1 MRWDGASSIRQS
13 ADFGRRVV
21 AAAAISAMGLIVLP
35 SHAQEPQV
43 VTTQKPVDTSNISFP
58 NSPVGDVLSF
68 YERLTGKRIIR
79 DNNIANLTVTIYSNE
94 AVEPEKAASFVEAAL
109 LLNGVALVPAGEN
122 VLKALSTK
130 EKKPGSEVVPLFIT
144 PSGLPDSDQVV
155 SYYMP
160 FKFVSPEDGKK
171 IFEAQVPLH
180 DYGIITIAP
189 GNTALLITESAR
201 VVQRLIELQRVIDI
215 QPASIIK
222 EFVQL
227 QRADAERVA
236 ELVADALDDGE
247 GSGGGGKGP
256 AVVTPPSGNSGQAPA
271 GDVVTSA
278 GDGGL
283 ISGPVRLVP
292 DARTNRILV
301 ITKPQNFPIIR
312 SLIEQFDEPVS
323 LAKPTAR
330 VLRYVSA
337 TDVLPTLVEML
348 SDTPEGGAAGTS
360 IARGAAPRAMPVT
373 PSSSSSSSGSGGDGL
388 SGRADQLA
396 GPAENTV
403 PQAMKI
409 GKALLVADPVANSIL
424 VSGPPETRAKV
435 NMIIDEL
442 DRRPQQVYL
451 AVVIGQLTLGEDFE
465 FGIDYLLRVGQSGD
479 SRVGG
484 ALLNTRQK
492 FLGLT
497 PEQIFTP
504 ENISTALNGLTIYG
518 VIGDALDY
526 YVTALESTNRFKVLS
541 RPIIYTANNKKAK
554 IASGQKVPVP
564 TSTLTELTDNT
575 QNAAVQSSIDFKD
588 VLLKLEVIPLINA
601 DGAVTLQI
609 AQTNDSIVGNQ
620 EVSGNSI
627 PIIGTQELN
636 TTITVKDRQAV
647 VLGGLVS
654 ESNRRDKSGLPF
666 LNRVPGVGYLF
677 GNLKKE
683 KDRQEL
689 IIFIRPI
696 VVDTDEEAKMVSDI
710 EKNRTAL
717 PDEIKPLPKEKER
730 LKKSPEPVEV
740 RKAVPVT
747 PAPSGK

>member
-1 MRWDGASSIRQS
+1 MRWDGLSFLRQGNGFS
-13 ADFGRRVV
+13 RRVFV
-21 AAAAISAMGLIVLP
+21 AASVSAAVLIALP
-35 SHAQEPQV
+35 SSAQEPQV
-43 VTTQKPVDTSNISFP
+43 VTTQKPVDTANISFP
-58 NSPVGDVLSF
+58 NAPVGDVLSF

-94 AVEPEKAASFVEAAL
+94 AVEPEKAAAFVEAAL
-109 LLNGVALVPAGEN
+109 LLNGVALVPSGEN

-144 PSGLPDSDQVV
+144 PTGLPDSDQVV

-236 ELVADALDDGE
+236 ELVSEALTEDDE
-247 GSGGGGKGP
+247 SSGGKGRP
-256 AVVTPPSGNSGQAPA
+256 AAVSPPSGNQGQAPA
-271 GDVVTSA
+271 TDISA
-278 GDGGL
+278 APSEGGL
-283 ISGPVRLVP
+283 ISGPIRLVP
-292 DARTNRILV
+292 DTRTNRILV
-301 ITKPQNFPIIR
+301 ITKPQNFPTVR
-312 SLIEQFDEPVS
+312 SLIELFDEPVT

-330 VLRYVSA
+330 VLRYISA

-348 SDTPEGGAAGTS
+348 SDTPEGGAAGS
-360 IARGAAPRAMPVT
+360 SVARGAAPRAVRAT
-373 PSSSSSSSGSGGDGL
+373 PSSSTSSDLGGEGGA
-388 SGRADQLA
+388 SRADQL
-396 GPAENTV
+396 GDPQENTV

-409 GKALLVADPVANSIL
+409 GKALLVADPIANSIL
-424 VSGPPETRAKV
+424 ISGPPETRAKV

-451 AVVIGQLTLGEDFE
+451 AVIIGQLTLGEDFE
-465 FGIDYLLRVGQSGD
+465 FGIDYLLRFGKSGD
-479 SRVGG
+479 VGVGG
-484 ALLNTRQK
+484 ALLSTRQK
-492 FLGLT
+492 FPTLS

-504 ENISTALNGLTIYG
+504 ENISSALNGLTVYG

-666 LNRVPGVGYLF
+666 LNSVPGVGYLF

-696 VVDTDEEAKMVSDI
+696 VVDSDEEAGVVTEV

-717 PDEIKPLPKEKER
+717 PDDIKPLPKEKER
-730 LKKSPEPVEV
+730 RRPVAQPVEI
-740 RKAVPVT
+740 RKAVPVSSVPT
-747 PAPSGK
+747 GK

>member
-1 MRWDGASSIRQS
+1 MNVRIIFRSLARRCLRTPAKAGFALSLLFGPAGS
-13 ADFGRRVV
+13 AWTQENAGPEVV
-21 AAAAISAMGLIVLP
+21 
-35 SHAQEPQV
+35 V
-43 VTTQKPVDTSNISFP
+43 VQPPAEAGNISFP
-58 NSPVGDVLSF
+58 DAPVGDVLSF

-79 DNNIANLTVTIYSNE
+79 DNNLSSLKVTVFSNDP
-94 AVEPEKAASFVEAAL
+94 VPPEKAAAFLEAAL
-109 LLNGVALVPAGEN
+109 LLNGVALVPAGDST
-122 VLKALSTK
+122 LKALSTK
-130 EKKPGSEVVPLFIT
+130 EKKPGSEVVPLFVT
-144 PSGLPDSDQVV
+144 PAGLPDGDQVV

-160 FKFVSPEDGKK
+160 FKFVSPEDAKR

-180 DYGIITIAP
+180 EYGIITIAP

-201 VVQRLIELQRVIDI
+201 VVQRLIQLQRVIDI

-227 QRADAERVA
+227 ERADAERVA
-236 ELVADALDDGE
+236 DLVAEALEEDPE
-247 GSGGGGKGP
+247 GSRPSSTAAASANGKGQSP
-256 AVVTPPSGNSGQAPA
+256 SAEVTAAPA
-271 GDVVTSA
+271 E
-278 GDGGL
+278 GGL

-292 DARTNRILV
+292 DLRTNRILV
-301 ITKPQNFPIIR
+301 ITKPQNFPVIK
-312 SLIEQFDEPVS
+312 SLIQQFDEPVS
-323 LAKPTAR
+323 LAKPAAR
-330 VLRYVSA
+330 VLCYVAS

-348 SDTPEGGAAGTS
+348 SDGAEGGPAGTTNPG
-360 IARGAAPRAMPVT
+360 RPAPRVTPVQ
-373 PSSSSSSSGSGGDGL
+373 PSSSGDGGRDVA
-388 SGRADQLA
+388 SSRADQLA
-396 GPAENTV
+396 GPEQNTI
-403 PQAMKI
+403 PQATRI

-424 VSGPPETRAKV
+424 VSGPPETVAKV
-435 NMIIDEL
+435 NMIIDQL

-451 AVVIGQLTLGEDFE
+451 AVIIGQLTLGNDFE
-465 FGIDYLLRVGQSGD
+465 FGIDYLMRFGSKDGNGVA
-479 SRVGG
+479 G
-484 ALLNTRQK
+484 ALLSTRQK
-492 FLGLT
+492 FLSLS
-497 PEQIFTP
+497 PDQIFTP
-504 ENISTALNGLTIYG
+504 QNISAALNGLTIYG
-518 VIGDALDY
+518 VIGDAVDY

-636 TTITVKDRQAV
+636 TTITVKDRQTI

-666 LNRVPGVGYLF
+666 LNNIPGVGYLF

-689 IIFIRPI
+689 IIFIQPI
-696 VVDTDEEAKMVSDI
+696 VVNNDAEAGAVTEG
-710 EKNRTAL
+710 EKRRTVL
-717 PDEIKPLPKEKER
+717 PDTIKPLPER
-730 LKKSPEPVEV
+730 KGKHNFHGVEIRRALPVENL
-740 RKAVPVT
+740 PGT
-747 PAPSGK
+747 GK

>member
-1 MRWDGASSIRQS
+1 MICWKISPSRKKKRARRRGIAS
-13 ADFGRRVV
+13 V
-21 AAAAISAMGLIVLP
+21 AAAGLIAL
-35 SHAQEPQV
+35 SSQAQEPRV
-43 VTTQKPVDTSNISFP
+43 VTKQQPVDTANISFP
-58 NSPVGDVLSF
+58 NAPVGDVLSF

-79 DNNIANLTVTIYSNE
+79 DNNLANLNVTIYSNE
-94 AVEPEKAASFVEAAL
+94 AVEPEKAAAFVEAAL
-109 LLNGVALVPAGEN
+109 LLNGVALVPSGDN
-122 VLKALSTK
+122 TLKALSTK
-130 EKKPGSEVVPLFIT
+130 DKKPGSEVVPLFIT
-144 PSGLPDSDQVV
+144 PAGLPDSDQVV

-236 ELVADALDDGE
+236 ELVADALDDE
-247 GSGGGGKGP
+247 GGSSGTGGGKGP
-256 AVVTPPSGNSGQAPA
+256 AVVTPPSGNSATASA
-271 GDVVTSA
+271 GDVA
-278 GDGGL
+278 GSPGNGTL

-292 DARTNRILV
+292 DTRTNRILV
-301 ITKPQNFPIIR
+301 ITKPQNFPTVR

-323 LAKPTAR
+323 LAKPEAR

-348 SDTPEGGAAGTS
+348 SDTPEGGVGGSSVAK
-360 IARGAAPRAMPVT
+360 GAAPRAMPVNG
-373 PSSSSSSSGSGGDGL
+373 SSSGGMGGEGGA
-388 SGRADQLA
+388 GRADQLA

-409 GKALLVADPVANSIL
+409 GKSLLVADPIANSIL

-451 AVVIGQLTLGEDFE
+451 AVIIGQLTLGEDFE

-484 ALLNTRQK
+484 ALLSTRQK

-504 ENISTALNGLTIYG
+504 QNISTALNGLTIYG

-666 LNRVPGVGYLF
+666 LNSLPGVGYLF

-689 IIFIRPI
+689 IIFIRPF
-696 VVDTDEEAKMVSDI
+696 VVDTDEEAKMVSEM

-717 PDEIKPLPKEKER
+717 PDDIKPLPKEKER
-730 LKKSPEPVEV
+730 MKKKAEPMEI
-740 RKAVPVT
+740 RKAVPV
-747 PAPSGK
+747 AGPSPTGK

>member
-1 MRWDGASSIRQS
+1 MRLRFTCSLFRPAARTNRPLLAAVCALLASP
-13 ADFGRRVV
+13 
-21 AAAAISAMGLIVLP
+21 L
-35 SHAQEPQV
+35 HAQDSSGPQV
-43 VTTQKPVDTSNISFP
+43 VTRAQPVDTANISFP
-58 NSPVGDVLSF
+58 NAPVGDVLSF

-79 DNNIANLTVTIYSNE
+79 DNNLASLTVTIYSNE
-94 AVEPEKAASFVEAAL
+94 RVSPEQAAAFVEAAL
-109 LLNGVALVPAGEN
+109 LLNGVALVPSGEN
-122 VLKALSTK
+122 TLKALSTAQ
-130 EKKPGSEVVPLFIT
+130 KKPGSEVVPLFIT
-144 PSGLPDSDQVV
+144 PTGLPDTDQVV

-160 FKFVSPEDGKK
+160 FKFVSPEDAKK

-189 GNTALLITESAR
+189 GNTALLVTESAR
-201 VVQRLIELQRVIDI
+201 VVRRLIELQNVIDI

-236 ELVADALDDGE
+236 ELVSEALADDSE
-247 GSGGGGKGP
+247 KSRSSGP
-256 AVVTPPSGNSGQAPA
+256 AVISTPA
-271 GDVVTSA
+271 GGGPGQPQSVEVSA
-278 GDGGL
+278 PSTEGGL
-283 ISGPVRLVP
+283 IVGPVRLVP
-292 DARTNRILV
+292 DMRTNRILV

-330 VLRYVSA
+330 VLRYISS

-348 SDTPEGGAAGTS
+348 SDTSEVGAAATGA
-360 IARGAAPRAMPVT
+360 ARTAAPRALPVN
-373 PSSSSSSSGSGGDGL
+373 PVNSSVSNGEGGGA
-388 SGRADQLA
+388 GRADQLSV
-396 GPAENTV
+396 PPENTV

-409 GKALLVADPVANSIL
+409 GKSLLVADPVANSIL
-424 VSGPPETRAKV
+424 ISGPPEAVAKV

-451 AVVIGQLTLGEDFE
+451 AVIIGQLTLGDDFE
-465 FGIDYLLRVGQSGD
+465 FGIDYLLRFGKENGNG
-479 SRVGG
+479 VGG
-484 ALLNTRQK
+484 ALLSTRQK
-492 FLGLT
+492 FPGLSPEQLLT
-497 PEQIFTP
+497 PQ
-504 ENISTALNGLTIYG
+504 NISTALNGLTIYG
-518 VIGDALDY
+518 VIGDVLDY

-564 TSTLTELTDNT
+564 TSTLTELTDNV

-636 TTITVKDRQAV
+636 TTITVKDRQTV

-666 LNRVPGVGYLF
+666 LTNIPGAGYLF

-689 IIFIRPI
+689 IIFIQPI
-696 VVDTDEEAKMVSDI
+696 VVDTDEEAGAVTEI
-710 EKNRTAL
+710 EKRRTAL
-717 PDEIKPLPKEKER
+717 PDDIKALPREKEKKPR
-730 LKKSPEPVEV
+730 KAADVEV
-740 RKAVPVT
+740 RKALPV
-747 PAPSGK
+747 GDK